1 MSDPRHSSS
10 AKPGTLA
17 VASQLGNAE
26 MVSGGIAVGMVL
38 AGNRIMMLV
47 LYVVL
52 ARILGSSGLGV
63 YAFAISLVTLITIFS
78 ELGFPVLV
86 EREVA
91 KSGTS
96 DEWGHGKG
104 MIYVAGAAQLIVGG
118 LSCLL
123 MLLVSGWFEHST
135 SIAIAALL
143 IPLLGLFRVGCHVL
157 SGAHEIVL
165 SRLMEY
171 GVRPMLVMVSVVLA
185 FLLVPEWRTAEAALV
200 IHIVVLLVSLITLG
214 VIVRRVVPSAMMH
227 TNARYRMGA
236 WSRSAAALTL
246 GLAAVT
252 INTQFDVI
260 ILGWFYPS
268 ADVGVY
274 RIASQ
279 GAALIGLGFLAAN
292 MYLSPQFSKLWA
304 GQRKAELQR
313 LVTLSVRWVSV
324 ISLGSAILLAVIGR
338 DLLGAF
344 FGPEFVEGYLPM
356 MLLGSGYVIASISGA
371 FGSLLNMTGHERE
384 AARAIAVGAVV
395 NVILNLLL
403 VPPYGMLGA
412 AVGTLIAAL
421 FWHIMLSRSIRKV
434 IDIHPSAMG

>member
-1 MSDPRHSSS
+1 
-10 AKPGTLA
+10 
-17 VASQLGNAE
+17 

-52 ARILGSSGLGV
+52 ARVLGSSGLGV
-63 YAFAISLVTLITIFS
+63 YAFAISFVTLLSILS
-78 ELGFPVLV
+78 ELGFPLLV

-91 KSGTS
+91 KSSAS

-104 MIYVAGAAQLIVGG
+104 MIYVAGAAQLLVGG
-118 LSCLL
+118 ASCVLLFALSPL
-123 MLLVSGWFEHST
+123 FEHGL
-135 SIAIAALL
+135 SIAIASVL
-143 IPLLGLFRVGCHVL
+143 IPLLGLFRVGCHIL

-185 FLLVPEWRTAEAALV
+185 FLINPDWRTPEAALTIQIIV
-200 IHIVVLLVSLITLG
+200 ILFTLVVLYLI
-214 VIVRRVVPSAMMH
+214 IRRVVPVPMRR
-227 TNARYRMGA
+227 TNARFRLGA
-236 WSRSAAALTL
+236 WWKSALTLTL

-268 ADVGVY
+268 SDVGVY

-304 GQRKAELQR
+304 GEQRRDLQR
-313 LVTLSVRWVSV
+313 LVTLAVRWVSG
-324 ISLGSAILLAVIGR
+324 ISIATAA
-338 DLLGAF
+338 LLGLVGEWLLGTF
-344 FGPEFVEGYLPM
+344 FGEEFVVGYLPM
-356 MLLGSGYVIASISGA
+356 MLLATGYVIASISGA
-371 FGSLLNMTGHERE
+371 FSSLLNMTGHERE
-384 AARAIAVGAVV
+384 AAQAIAVGAVV
-395 NVILNLLL
+395 NIVLSIAL
-403 VPPYGMLGA
+403 VPPLGMQGA
-412 AVGTLIAAL
+412 AIGTLAAAL
-421 FWHIMLSRSIRKV
+421 VWHIMLSRGIHQTIGIRPTV
-434 IDIHPSAMG
+434 VG

>member
-1 MSDPRHSSS
+1 MSE
-10 AKPGTLA
+10 PGPKTRMER
-17 VASQLGNAE
+17 VAPALQGRAE

-63 YAFAISLVTLITIFS
+63 YAFAISLVTLVTIFS

-91 KSGTS
+91 KSDAS
-96 DEWGHGKG
+96 AEWGHGKG
-104 MIYVAGAAQLIVGG
+104 MIYVASAAQLLVGG
-118 LSCLL
+118 LTCLL
-123 MLLVSGWFEHST
+123 LLLVSGFFEHPT
-135 SIAIAALL
+135 SIAIAAIL
-143 IPLLGLFRVGCHVL
+143 IPLLGLFRVGCHIL

-171 GVRPMLVMVSVVLA
+171 GVRPMLVMVMVVLV
-185 FLLVPEWRTAEAALV
+185 FLLVPEWRTPEAALV
-200 IHIVVLLVSLITLG
+200 VHLGVLLVSLVTLA
-214 VIVRRVVPSAMMH
+214 VIVRRVVPSAMLR
-227 TNARYRMGA
+227 TNARFRMTA
-236 WSRSAAALTL
+236 WSRSAAVLTL

-313 LVTLSVRWVSV
+313 LVTLSVRWVSG
-324 ISLGSAILLAVIGR
+324 ISLASAVLLAWFGR
-338 DLLGAF
+338 DLLHAF
-344 FGPEFVEGYLPM
+344 FGAEFVDGYLPM
-356 MLLGSGYVIASISGA
+356 MLLASGYVIASITGA

-384 AARAIAVGAVV
+384 AARAIAVGAVL
-395 NVILNLLL
+395 NVVLNILL
-403 VPPYGMLGA
+403 VPPFGMMGA

-421 FWHIMLSRSIRKV
+421 FWHIMLSRSIRRV
-434 IDIHPSAMG
+434 IAIRPTALG